1 MSKTVLFKRSEEV
14 DSDGNAVLPSSSD
27 LDYGEIALN
36 YAAGV
41 ECISIKNSDNEIVTL
56 SFSESDESDESEE
69 HINDT
74 SNPHEVNSSQI
85 GLGNCDNTS
94 DADKE
99 VNAYFQA
106 GLDEKLDIA
115 KIWNYTS
122 LSDNSGNTYTEDEL
136 AEWAFS
142 AAAGYTLSAS
152 LSAYVNMDTS
162 EIENRIE
169 ALEDVLVAE

>member
-1 MSKTVLFKRSEEV
+1 MSKTVLFKRSKEV

-41 ECISIKNSDNEIVTL
+41 ECISIKNSDNEVVTL
-56 SFSESDESDESEE
+56 NFSESDESTE

-74 SNPHEVNSSQI
+74 SNPHDVNSSQI

-99 VNAYFQA
+99 VNEYFQA
-106 GLDEKLDIA
+106 ELDEKLDIA
-115 KIWNYTS
+115 KIWNYTG
-122 LSDNSGNTYTEDEL
+122 LSDNSGNTYSEEEL

-152 LSAYVNMDTS
+152 LNAYVNMDTS

>member
-1 MSKTVLFKRSEEV
+1 MSKTVLFKRSKEA

-41 ECISIKNSDNEIVTL
+41 ECISIKNSDNEVVTL
-56 SFSESDESDESEE
+56 NFSESDESTE

-94 DADKE
+94 DTDKE
-99 VNAYFQA
+99 VNEYFQA
-106 GLDEKLDIA
+106 ELDTKLDIA

-122 LSDNSGNTYTEDEL
+122 LTDGTNTYTEEEL

-152 LSAYVNMDTS
+152 LNAYINMDTS
-162 EIENRIE
+162 EIESRIE
-169 ALEDVLVAE
+169 ALEGVLIAD